1 MTGVSLRS
9 RRLRAWIVLLWLIL
23 AVVVIA
29 GLVVAF
35 TVSRT
40 AGIVLF
46 GVGAVGYLTL
56 GAIVFMFMPR
66 RG

>member
-1 MTGVSLRS
+1 VTGVSLRS

-29 GLVVAF
+29 GLVVGF